1 MYQESDLVRIARRDN
16 NPKRNFLV
24 INRRQGKHVPASPEQ
39 AVAMFRDLA
48 KKVKTA
54 YKDEKLLLVGFAET
68 ATAIGATLA
77 VEMNT
82 LYMQTTRE
90 EIPGVSYLYFSE
102 AHSHATEQKLIR
114 EDVERVIDK
123 VDRIVFVEDE
133 LTTGNTILNIVE
145 ILEKQYPGKVK
156 FAVASLLNGMDK
168 QSLAVYQE
176 RSIEV
181 QYLLKVEHSE
191 YKELA
196 ETYKGDGIYHEP
208 EVEGHSI
215 NCRYHKINGWMNARR
230 LVNAAEY
237 KEACESLWNGIKEQ
251 VEWLSDRAV
260 QRDKRRRSILVLGT
274 EEFMYPA
281 LHIAEKLE
289 ETGAYTMFH
298 ATTRSPM
305 LASSEEDY
313 PVRERFELRSV
324 YDRNR
329 RTFLYN
335 LGEYD
340 HVLIITDSQNEDA
353 YGLQTLLH
361 ALWISGNTDIDV
373 IRWY

>member
-1 MYQESDLVRIARRDN
+1 MYQESDIVRIARRDN

-24 INRRQGKHVPASPEQ
+24 INRRQGKHVPASPKE
-39 AVAMFRDLA
+39 AVEMFRDLA
-48 KKVKTA
+48 QKVRTA
-54 YKDEKLLLVGFAET
+54 YQEEKLLCVGFAET

-77 VEMNT
+77 VELHT

-90 EIPGVSYLYFSE
+90 KIPGVSYLYFSE
-102 AHSHATEQKLIR
+102 AHSHATEQKMIR
-114 EDVERVIDK
+114 EDVECVIDK

-133 LTTGNTILNIVE
+133 LTTGNTILNIVD
-145 ILEKQYPGKVK
+145 ILENKYPGKVK

-168 QSLAVYQE
+168 QSLAVYQM

-181 QYLLKVEHSE
+181 HYLLKVEHAQ
-191 YKELA
+191 YAELA
-196 ETYKGDGIYHEP
+196 ETYKGDGDYYKP
-208 EVEGHSI
+208 EAMKVPI
-215 NCRYHKINGWMNARR
+215 DCRYHKIAGWVNARR
-230 LVNAAEY
+230 LVCASEY
-237 KEACESLWNGIKEQ
+237 EAACERLWKGIKEQ
-251 VEWLSDRAV
+251 VAWLGDGVMRL
-260 QRDKRRRSILVLGT
+260 DKRRRSILVLGT

-289 ETGAYTMFH
+289 KTGVYTMFH

-305 LASSEEDY
+305 IVSSEENY
-313 PVRERFELRSV
+313 PVHERYELRSL

-329 RTFLYN
+329 RTFVYN

-340 HVLIITDSQNEDA
+340 HVLIITDSQNEDS

-361 ALWISGNTDIDV
+361 ALAISGNTNIDV

>member
-1 MYQESDLVRIARRDN
+1 MYQESELVRIARRDN

-24 INRRQGKHVPASPEQ
+24 INRRQGKHVPASPKE
-39 AVAMFRDLA
+39 ALEMFQDLA
-48 KKVKTA
+48 QQVKTA
-54 YKDEKLLLVGFAET
+54 YKEEKLLLVGFAET

-77 VEMNT
+77 VELNT
-82 LYMQTTRE
+82 FYMQTTRE
-90 EIPGVSYLYFSE
+90 EIPGVSYFYFSE

-133 LTTGNTILNIVE
+133 LTTGNTILNIVD

-168 QSLAVYQE
+168 QSLDVYQN
-176 RSIEV
+176 RNIEV
-181 QYLLKVEHSE
+181 HYLLKVEHSE
-191 YKELA
+191 YTELA
-196 ETYKGDGIYHEP
+196 KSYMGDGIYHKP
-208 EVEGHSI
+208 EVTKHSI
-215 NCRYHKINGWMNARR
+215 DCNYQKISGWMNARR

-237 KEACESLWNGIKEQ
+237 QAACERLWEDIKEQ
-251 VEWLSDRAV
+251 IAWIRSVQLDR
-260 QRDKRRRSILVLGT
+260 RRRSILVLGT

-313 PVRERFELRSV
+313 PVRERYELRSL

-335 LGEYD
+335 LGKYD
-340 HVLIITDSQNEDA
+340 HVLLITDSQNEDS

-361 ALWISGNTDIDV
+361 ALVISGNMNIDM
-373 IRWY
+373 IRWC